1 MMKMATKSF
10 LREII
15 IKNKKSAEKFIDALE
30 NAENKKAKKVKINKM
45 VQDVTDCEQIRKI
58 FNQKQY
64 GV

>member
-1 MMKMATKSF
+1 MATKSF

-45 VQDVTDCEQIRKI
+45 VQDVTDC
-58 FNQKQY
+58 
-64 GV
+64 